1 MIILGSGVS
10 CAILSTFMK
19 QVTYSRFHF
28 RCRQSDRARR
38 EFCTVPGPGRRDK
51 SRRCGGLMSIM
62 SLKSTL
68 PPDTALAAIP
78 GLRLIVLE
86 HLKREFGI

>member
-1 MIILGSGVS
+1 
-10 CAILSTFMK
+10 
-19 QVTYSRFHF
+19 
-28 RCRQSDRARR
+28 
-38 EFCTVPGPGRRDK
+38 
-51 SRRCGGLMSIM
+51 M